1 MVGNGECCV
10 NLCLPKPEMSLI
22 CDELSLNPHSVTS
35 CLCDLGHMISLYFLH
50 VFNEASKSAYIII
63 ALL

>member
-1 MVGNGECCV
+1 MAGNEERCV
-10 NLCLPKPEMSLI
+10 NLCLPKPEMSLT

-35 CLCDLGHMISLYFLH
+35 CLCDLGHMISLYM
-50 VFNEASKSAYIII
+50 I

>member
-1 MVGNGECCV
+1 MAGNEERCV

-35 CLCDLGHMISLYFLH
+35 CLCDLGHMISLYM
-50 VFNEASKSAYIII
+50 I

>member
-1 MVGNGECCV
+1 MVGNEERCV
-10 NLCLPKPEMSLI
+10 NLCFPKPEMSLT

-35 CLCDLGHMISLYFLH
+35 CLCDLGHTISLYLLH
-50 VFNEASKSAYIII
+50 VSNEASKSAYVI

>member
-1 MVGNGECCV
+1 MAGNEERCV
-10 NLCLPKPEMSLI
+10 NLCLLKPEMSLI

-50 VFNEASKSAYIII
+50 VFNEASKSAYII